1 MSKTQIRENIHIFS
15 CPLCGGKMHIKND
28 KSIVCTKNHCFD
40 LSKRGYVNLLMSR
53 VKTEYD
59 RDMLKS
65 RNLIV
70 KSGLFRPMTQT
81 LSSLI
86 LENAPKAAAG
96 GIRILDTGC
105 GEGSHL
111 AQIID
116 NISGS
121 TDMKIIGVGID
132 ISREGIQIASR
143 DYPGIAWCVADL
155 TGIPFTDGSFNGV
168 LNILSPAN
176 YSEFRRL
183 LTDDGVL
190 VKVVPGSGYLAEL
203 REFFYR
209 STEKEEYSNKRV
221 IEHFQKNFNITG
233 THRILYNMPVDKENL
248 KHLIRMT
255 PLSWGAAD
263 ERIKEAL
270 KTGIPG
276 ITVDLTV
283 ILGKRQT

>member
-1 MSKTQIRENIHIFS
+1 MSKTQIRENIHLFV
-15 CPLCGGKMHIKND
+15 CPLCGEKMRMKND

-40 LSKRGYVNLLMSR
+40 LSKRGYVNLLVSR
-53 VKTEYD
+53 VNTEYD
-59 RDMLKS
+59 RDMLES
-65 RNLIV
+65 RNLII
-70 KSGLFRPMTQT
+70 KSGLFEPMTQA

-86 LENAPKAAAG
+86 LENTPKDAAD
-96 GIRILDTGC
+96 GIRILDAGC

-116 NISGS
+116 SISGS
-121 TDMKIIGVGID
+121 TNMKITGIGID
-132 ISREGIQIASR
+132 ISKEGIQIASR

-155 TGIPFTDGSFNGV
+155 TGIPFADGGFNGV

-176 YSEFRRL
+176 YSEFKRL
-183 LTDDGVL
+183 LTDDGLL
-190 VKVVPGSGYLAEL
+190 VKVVPGSGYLAQL

-209 STEKEEYSNKRV
+209 STENEEYSNQRV
-221 IEHFQKNFNITG
+221 IEHFQNSFNMTG
-233 THRILYNMPVDKENL
+233 MHRILYNMPVDKENL

-263 ERIKEAL
+263 KRIKEAL
-270 KTGIPG
+270 KTGIPD

-283 ILGKRQT
+283 ILGKRQA